1 MIGWLTHLFDE
12 GLRAGRLIV
21 HDAVHVEPE
30 WIAAGAGLHVL
41 SMVVRLRGWFN
52 ILRAA
57 FPDDPELRMRDTVRA
72 YLAGSGLNAIV
83 PARGGDVLK
92 VYFIDRRLRNPDWAK
107 VVGTF
112 VPETLFESAFG
123 IALLV
128 WALARGWV
136 PIPQGPHELPNVDVS
151 LAIEHPILTTL
162 VLGSLSLALVL
173 LIRVIRGVLGRI
185 GEGLTILRTP
195 RDFLVHVVSWQAL
208 GRLIRLGSLGCFLAA
223 FHLPVT
229 LSTVVLVMAAQGGGR
244 IIPFGPASAGLRL
257 AMLTYGFAE
266 VTDTTVD
273 VAAITTFTFGVGLVL
288 FVIMLGLSIA
298 MIGLEFGTLSP
309 RRAFAVAKAKLA
321 ARGAAPKP
329 RPTG

>member
-1 MIGWLTHLFDE
+1 MIGWLAHLFDE
-12 GLRAGRLIV
+12 ALRAARLIV
-21 HDAVHVEPE
+21 HDAVRVE
-30 WIAAGAGLHVL
+30 WQWLALGALLHVIAL
-41 SMVVRLRGWFN
+41 VVRLRGWFN
-52 ILRAA
+52 ILRVT
-57 FPDDPELRMRDTVRA
+57 FPEERGLRMRDAVRA

-92 VYFIDRRLRNPDWAK
+92 VYFIDRRMQRGDWAK

-112 VPETLFESAFG
+112 VPETVFESAVG

-128 WALARGWV
+128 WTLARGWV

-162 VLGSLSLALVL
+162 VLGSVSLLLVL
-173 LIRVIRGVLGRI
+173 LFRLIRGVFHRMRA
-185 GEGLTILRTP
+185 GLKILHQPRT
-195 RDFLVHVVSWQAL
+195 FFVHVVTWQAL
-208 GRLIRLGSLGCFLAA
+208 GRLIRLGSLACFLEA

-266 VTDTTVD
+266 LTDKPVD
-273 VAAITTFTFGVGLVL
+273 VAAITTFTFGVGTVL
-288 FVIMLGLSIA
+288 FVVMLGISIA

-309 RRAFAVAKAKLA
+309 RRAFQVAKAKLA
-321 ARGAAPKP
+321 ARGTAPKP
-329 RPTG
+329 SPTG

>member
-1 MIGWLTHLFDE
+1 MIGWLSHLFDE
-12 GLRAGRLIV
+12 ALRASRLVV
-21 HDAVHVEPE
+21 HDAVRVQ
-30 WIAAGAGLHVL
+30 WQWLALGALLHVIAI
-41 SMVVRLRGWFN
+41 VVRLRGWFN
-52 ILRAA
+52 ILRVT
-57 FPDDPELRMRDTVRA
+57 FPEERDLRMRDAVRA

-92 VYFIDRRLRNPDWAK
+92 VYFIDRRMKQGDWAK

-112 VPETLFESAFG
+112 VPEGLFEAAVG

-128 WALARGWV
+128 WGLARGWL
-136 PIPQGPHELPNVDVS
+136 PIPQGPHELPNIDVS
-151 LAIEHPILTTL
+151 FAIEHPILTTL
-162 VLGSLSLALVL
+162 ILGSLSLLAVVLFRAL
-173 LIRVIRGVLGRI
+173 RGVFGRI
-185 GEGLTILRTP
+185 REGLKILHSP
-195 RDFLVHVVSWQAL
+195 RNFLVHVASWQAL
-208 GRLIRLGSLGCFLAA
+208 GRIIRLGSLACFLEA

-266 VTDTTVD
+266 LTDMPVD
-273 VAAITTFTFGVGLVL
+273 VAAITTFTFGVGTVL
-288 FVIMLGLSIA
+288 FVVMLGISIA

-309 RRAFAVAKAKLA
+309 RRAFHVAKEKLA
-321 ARGAAPKP
+321 ARGTAPKP